1 MKKKKTTRTKDW
13 YKGPK
18 TKKHIAELR
27 YKLALTRGFLM
38 QLQFALEGV
47 PQFVNLST
55 QDGEI
60 DLSAK
65 YLKELLKETSD
76 P

>member
-1 MKKKKTTRTKDW
+1 MKQTIKKDW

-38 QLQFALEGV
+38 QLQFAIQGL
-47 PQFVNLST
+47 PKFVNLST
-55 QDGEI
+55 QDGEV
-60 DLSAK
+60 DLNPQ
-65 YLKELLKETSD
+65 YIENLLKETSD
-76 P
+76 T

>member
-1 MKKKKTTRTKDW
+1 MKRKAKTKDW

-38 QLQFALEGV
+38 QLQFAIEGL
-47 PQFVNLST
+47 PSFVSLST
-55 QDGEI
+55 ESGEV
-60 DLSAK
+60 DLNPK
-65 YLKELLKETSD
+65 FIENLLKETAD